1 MIGET
6 SEKLLT
12 SRTDNFKNVLTTE
25 YRKRE
30 EEIDG
35 LETQVAH
42 LNLHENQ
49 YRIIVEERDHY
60 K

>member
-35 LETQVAH
+35 LET
-42 LNLHENQ
+42 
-49 YRIIVEERDHY
+49 
-60 K
+60 